1 MLRKVCLMQ
10 AALYRMHTDRDRVFC
25 HEGQQTQ
32 ILQDC
37 RTDRQPVGKQMAVE
51 GQAQKAASICPR
63 LFLVAERNVPEHPLV
78 NYNTLPLRTQ
88 RRQRTTAGSISRIA
102 VARNTTQPKTNLA
115 GLLTQEEAMQHP
127 LSRGRV
133 RGAVDQTKAHSFVVN
148 PQQGGPTGAGTGRLP
163 AVQPA
168 PQDG

>member
-1 MLRKVCLMQ
+1 
-10 AALYRMHTDRDRVFC
+10 
-25 HEGQQTQ
+25 
-32 ILQDC
+32 
-37 RTDRQPVGKQMAVE
+37 MAVE

-78 NYNTLPLRTQ
+78 NYNTLPLS
-88 RRQRTTAGSISRIA
+88 TTAGSISRIA